1 VGSLARTS
9 VFPLATLHET
19 SEAQISIDIVER
31 DWKVFRTLLP
41 FWQERY
47 CRKAIQEIRTKL
59 GDAGLDEIDR
69 FEAIAKLS
77 EKRHRFYWS
86 HLTDFRRSTMIR
98 QIRQFYTL
106 GLIDPHELAQFSQET
121 QEFASRGAEQ

>member
-1 VGSLARTS
+1 M
-9 VFPLATLHET
+9 
-19 SEAQISIDIVER
+19 SIEIVER

-41 FWQERY
+41 VWQERY

-59 GDAGLDEIDR
+59 ADAGLDEIDR
-69 FEAIAKLS
+69 FEAIAKLT

-98 QIRQFYTL
+98 QIRQFYAL
-106 GLIDPHELAQFSQET
+106 GLIDPDESAQFSQET
-121 QEFASRGAEQ
+121 KEFASHEAEQ